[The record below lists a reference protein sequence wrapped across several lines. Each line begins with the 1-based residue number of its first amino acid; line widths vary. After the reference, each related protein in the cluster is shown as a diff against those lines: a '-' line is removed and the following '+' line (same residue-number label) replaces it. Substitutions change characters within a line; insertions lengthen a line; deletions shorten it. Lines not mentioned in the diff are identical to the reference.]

1 MSGYKQ
7 SKPINGQCQHH
18 SQCVRDATI
27 GTYAW
32 GTGETR
38 VNLDKPVRVFC
49 GQHKPTLG
57 RNQNLRNVRLRT

>member
-7 SKPINGQCQHH
+7 TRPINRQCEHH

-32 GTGETR
+32 VTGETR
-38 VNLDKPVRVFC
+38 VNLDRPVRVFC
-49 GQHKPTLG
+49 GQHKPNLTH
-57 RNQNLRNVRLRT
+57 NQTLRNVRLRT